1 MIFEKALRQAQEP
14 HPSTGSGTAPF
25 DRLRNRTL
33 RQAQEP
39 HPSAGSLSLSKGNL
53 TNIRLMLYLLINK
66 VTLQKTGQTVF

>member
-14 HPSTGSGTAPF
+14 HPSAGTAPF
-25 DRLRNRTL
+25 GRVP
-33 RQAQEP
+33 EFVEE
-39 HPSAGSLSLSKGNL
+39 AGSLSLSKGNL